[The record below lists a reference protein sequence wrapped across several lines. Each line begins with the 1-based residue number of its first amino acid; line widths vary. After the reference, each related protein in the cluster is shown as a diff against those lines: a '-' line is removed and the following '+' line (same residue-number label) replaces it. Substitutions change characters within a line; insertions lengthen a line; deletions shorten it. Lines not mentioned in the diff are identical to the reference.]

1 MQHFLLNHSELI
13 ERKTD
18 ISIKQITEQIEIQKC
33 IDLFNSEIQWN
44 DMFDVQ
50 KALDRIERGEKI
62 FVGYK
67 NEDIFCYCWIRQDN
81 EQEYYLYNVFSKK
94 PESLRKIGVID
105 LLYLV
110 IKNHTTG
117 KIKVEIDKWNIQSQR
132 VAERLG
138 FNLIHN
144 SLITNDL

>member
-44 DMFDVQ
+44 DMFNVEQ
-50 KALDRIERGEKI
+50 ALDRIERGEKM

-67 NEDIFCYCWIRQDN
+67 NEDIFCYCWIKENHKDD
-81 EQEYYLYNVFSKK
+81 YYIYNVFSKK
-94 PESLRKIGVID
+94 PKSLRKIGVID

-110 IKNHTTG
+110 IKNYTTG
-117 KIKVEIDKWNIQSQR
+117 KIRAEIDDWNTQSQR
-132 VAERLG
+132 VFERLG
-138 FNLIHN
+138 FNLIYN
-144 SLITNDL
+144 SLITNNL

>member
-1 MQHFLLNHSELI
+1 MKTFLLNHSELI

-50 KALDRIERGEKI
+50 KALDRIERGEKM

-94 PESLRKIGVID
+94 PKSLRKIGVID
-105 LLYLV
+105 MLYLV
-110 IKNHTTG
+110 IKYHTIG
-117 KIKVEIDKWNIQSQR
+117 KISVEIDKWNTQSQR
-132 VAERLG
+132 VAKRLG

>member
-1 MQHFLLNHSELI
+1 VQHFLLNHSELI

-44 DMFDVQ
+44 DMFNVEQ
-50 KALDRIERGEKI
+50 ALDRIERGEKM

-67 NEDIFCYCWIRQDN
+67 NEDIFCYCWIKENHKDD
-81 EQEYYLYNVFSKK
+81 YYIYNVFSKK
-94 PESLRKIGVID
+94 PKSLRKIGVID

-110 IKNHTTG
+110 IKNYTTG
-117 KIKVEIDKWNIQSQR
+117 KIRAEIDDWNTQSQR
-132 VAERLG
+132 VFERLG
-138 FNLIHN
+138 FNLIYN
-144 SLITNDL
+144 SLITNNL

>member
-33 IDLFNSEIQWN
+33 IDLFNFEIQWN

-50 KALDRIERGEKI
+50 KALDRIERGEKM

>member
-1 MQHFLLNHSELI
+1 MKPFLLNYAELI
-13 ERKTD
+13 HRKTD
-18 ISIKQITEQIEIQKC
+18 IEIKETTDKNEIQKC
-33 IDLFNSEIQWN
+33 IDLFNSEIVWKN
-44 DMFDVQ
+44 MFDL
-50 KALDRIERGEKI
+50 KEALHRIERGEKM

-81 EQEYYLYNVFSKK
+81 EHEYYLYNVFSKK
-94 PESLRKIGVID
+94 PKSLRKIGVID
-105 LLYLV
+105 ILYLV

-117 KIKVEIDKWNIQSQR
+117 KIRVEIDEWNTQSQK
-132 VAERLG
+132 VAKRLG